1 MLLPIKGIELSTANY
16 FLSLSRNLEERDK
29 LSERVRT
36 LETVVAERDDELKVL
51 HRRLQ
56 LDAKGFKQQI
66 NSGIIKQKELMLK
79 LDKANAEILR
89 IGEII
94 RTEVRWYRLS
104 EFMSACVVVNK
115 GAVIL

>member
-1 MLLPIKGIELSTANY
+1 M
-16 FLSLSRNLEERDK
+16 EERDK
-29 LSERVRT
+29 LTERVRD
-36 LETVVAERDDELKVL
+36 LEAIVAEKDDQLKVL

-66 NSGIIKQKELMLK
+66 NSGINKQKELMLK

-94 RTEVRWYRLS
+94 RTEVRRFYFIDL
-104 EFMSACVVVNK
+104 FIKVTLFQCHYNPT
-115 GAVIL
+115 

>member
-1 MLLPIKGIELSTANY
+1 MSTEN
-16 FLSLSRNLEERDK
+16 FFFSSSRNLEERDK

-36 LETVVAERDDELKVL
+36 LETAVAERDDELKVL

-94 RTEVRWYRLS
+94 RTEVRRCRFS
-104 EFMSACVVVNK
+104 EYMSACVIDNK
-115 GAVIL
+115 GTVIL